1 MSKVVDIN
9 NPLIDPTP
17 PEVHLTN
24 APLVCVLGQVRFP
37 QILAVEDRKFVT
49 PFQEAIRTKYPKL
62 RQERTYQLTFD
73 NQEKDAVRS
82 QSEAIWRF
90 TDANNHWR
98 VSLASNFVALD
109 TSKYVSRQDFL
120 ERMREVLTA
129 VNEHIQ
135 PNLVERI
142 GIRYVD
148 RIEGIDVGNISNLVR
163 SELINIT
170 ASTFQEHILQSYNES
185 LFQLPNTQG
194 TLVARWGLIP
204 SNATFDPNVLEPID
218 QPSWFLDLDMSI
230 SENQEF
236 DVEKILEDAK
246 RFSERIY
253 TFFRWSV
260 TEEFLRR
267 FGGEQ

>member
-1 MSKVVDIN
+1 MSKVVGIN

-82 QSEAIWRF
+82 QAEVIWQF
-90 TDANNHWR
+90 TDANNH
-98 VSLASNFVALD
+98 
-109 TSKYVSRQDFL
+109 FL

>member
-1 MSKVVDIN
+1 
-9 NPLIDPTP
+9 
-17 PEVHLTN
+17 
-24 APLVCVLGQVRFP
+24 
-37 QILAVEDRKFVT
+37 
-49 PFQEAIRTKYPKL
+49 
-62 RQERTYQLTFD
+62 
-73 NQEKDAVRS
+73 
-82 QSEAIWRF
+82 
-90 TDANNHWR
+90 
-98 VSLASNFVALD
+98 
-109 TSKYVSRQDFL
+109 
-120 ERMREVLTA
+120 MREVLTA

-148 RIEGIDVGNISNLVR
+148 RIEGIDVENISNLVR

-185 LFQLPNTQG
+185 LFQLPDTKE
-194 TLVARWGLIP
+194 TLLARWGLIP
-204 SNATFDPNVLEPID
+204 GNATFDPNVFKPID

>member
-37 QILAVEDRKFVT
+37 QILAVEDKKFVT

-73 NQEKDAVRS
+73 NQEKDALRS

-120 ERMREVLTA
+120 E
-129 VNEHIQ
+129 
-135 PNLVERI
+135 
-142 GIRYVD
+142 
-148 RIEGIDVGNISNLVR
+148 
-163 SELINIT
+163 
-170 ASTFQEHILQSYNES
+170 
-185 LFQLPNTQG
+185 
-194 TLVARWGLIP
+194 
-204 SNATFDPNVLEPID
+204 
-218 QPSWFLDLDMSI
+218 
-230 SENQEF
+230 
-236 DVEKILEDAK
+236 
-246 RFSERIY
+246 
-253 TFFRWSV
+253 
-260 TEEFLRR
+260 
-267 FGGEQ
+267 

>member
-1 MSKVVDIN
+1 MSKVVGIN

-49 PFQEAIRTKYPKL
+49 PFQEAIRKKYPKL
-62 RQERTYQLTFD
+62 QQERTHQLIFD
-73 NQEKDAVRS
+73 NQEKELVAS
-82 QSEAIWRF
+82 QFEAIWRF
-90 TDANNHWR
+90 TDVNNHWR

-260 TEEFLRR
+260 TDEFLSH
-267 FGGEQ
+267 FGGEK

>member
-1 MSKVVDIN
+1 MEMS
-9 NPLIDPTP
+9 
-17 PEVHLTN
+17 N

-37 QILAVEDRKFVT
+37 QILAVEDKKVVA
-49 PFQEAIRTKYPKL
+49 PFQEAIRKKYPKL
-62 RQERTYQLTFD
+62 QQERTYQLVFD
-73 NQEKDAVRS
+73 NQEKEAVRS

-90 TDANNHWR
+90 TDVNNHWR
-98 VSLASNFVALD
+98 VSLASNFVTLD

-148 RIEGIDVGNISNLVR
+148 RIVGSDVENISNLVR
-163 SELINIT
+163 SELTNIT

-185 LFQLPNTQG
+185 LFQLPDTKE
-194 TLVARWGLIP
+194 TLLARWGLIP
-204 SNATFDPNVLEPID
+204 SNTTFDPNVIEPID
-218 QPSWFLDLDMSI
+218 QPSWVLDLDMSI

-236 DVEKILEDAK
+236 DVEKILEDTK

-260 TEEFLRR
+260 TDEFLRQ